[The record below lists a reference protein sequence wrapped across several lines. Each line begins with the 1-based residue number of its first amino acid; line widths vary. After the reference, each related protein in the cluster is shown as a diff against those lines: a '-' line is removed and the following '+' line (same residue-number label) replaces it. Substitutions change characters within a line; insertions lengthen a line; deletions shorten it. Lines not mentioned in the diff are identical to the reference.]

1 MTSASFLPSNLL
13 KTFLFNNAKNLI
25 NVRQRGF
32 PRPINPY
39 SNVPVASKNAQRTR
53 VFRRFGF
60 GNRRMMRNS
69 RNGMEINR
77 AEGGFKNLNQGGKR
91 ILRSINIFLE
101 FTLNQNGDYCIDG
114 VQSKLLNIYLV
125 NSTEFNNWRLV
136 SYKYKPLGV
145 NISIDYN
152 TSVPVQIGLNKLILS
167 IETSLLSGEYPNVNA
182 TSMQLNM
189 SRMGVKN
196 FNFRFNSGNM
206 NKEDIGPF
214 PSLRTVLPDVRLRL
228 SSQMPNYN
236 PDSNSYR
243 LGVFKISYLV
253 AFWLIDRTDS
263 LAIARFPLPTNN
275 AKILEMKVEKGER
288 FELVPLGGHIP
299 SKAQETV
306 SDDKRESVSDSRKLL
321 LVEDEKEVQNND
333 SEHMKVAKE
342 AKYKDIKPNLNII
355 NLGHV
360 NAADRPQKKSHC
372 VQSKYHSAD
381 PPKNDSKIE
390 SSDQSFDV
398 AAYFDDLVAGLNEY
412 EN

>member
-1 MTSASFLPSNLL
+1 
-13 KTFLFNNAKNLI
+13 
-25 NVRQRGF
+25 
-32 PRPINPY
+32 
-39 SNVPVASKNAQRTR
+39 
-53 VFRRFGF
+53 
-60 GNRRMMRNS
+60 MMRNS
-69 RNGMEINR
+69 RAGMEINR

-91 ILRSINIFLE
+91 ILRNIDIFLE

-125 NSTEFNNWRLV
+125 NSIEFNNWRLV
-136 SYKYKPLGV
+136 SYKFKPLGV

-167 IETSLLSGEYPNVNA
+167 IETSLLSGSYPNVNA

-214 PSLRTVLPDVRLRL
+214 PSSRTVLPDVRLRL

-263 LAIARFPLPTNN
+263 LAISRYPLFTNN
-275 AKILEMKVEKGER
+275 DKILEMKVEKGER
-288 FELVPLGGHIP
+288 FELKPLGGHIP
-299 SKAQETV
+299 SNAQKTV
-306 SDDKRESVSDSRKLL
+306 SEEKRESVSDSRKLL
-321 LVEDEKEVQNND
+321 LVEDEKEIQNND
-333 SEHMKVAKE
+333 SEHLNDAKE
-342 AKYKDIKPNLNII
+342 AKYKSIKSNLNVI
-355 NLGHV
+355 NHGHA
-360 NAADRPQKKSHC
+360 NAAGWSQKKSHC

-381 PPKNDSKIE
+381 PPKDDSKIE

-398 AAYFDDLVAGLNEY
+398 AAYFDDLVAGLNEH